1 MSPSSNHIKSWKGT
15 SVYTKKGLMSDKN
28 WEETKRISPLIA
40 GIVFLLGLLI
50 AAPIL
55 LMKGDKTEKGQANMW
70 AGIGIFIFLF
80 VVWILVMATSGPGAN
95 S

>member
-1 MSPSSNHIKSWKGT
+1 MSPSNNHIQNWKGK
-15 SVYTKKGLMSDKN
+15 SAYTKKGLMSDKN

-55 LMKGDKTEKGQANMW
+55 LMKADKTEKGQANMW
-70 AGIGIFIFLF
+70 AGIGIGIFLF
-80 VVWILVMATSGPGAN
+80 VVMFLLMAISGPGAN